1 MDKMKFDPGNPQEEA
16 PKRIQPKNKKK
27 KWLRLAVVSAIV
39 LAIVAL
45 AVLWDSTTF
54 DGLRR
59 SFVYARADKD
69 ENGCARLYSYDSDR
83 SGCFATL
90 DGSLIRSSLSQVSV
104 MGEDGN
110 MRFHE
115 SVKFRCAAI
124 DSNGKRAVAYDIGG
138 TELYVLDSKGLV
150 HHITCDS
157 EVQSAQLGEDNKLAV
172 VVNKSGYKAAA
183 YVYDAAGQLTFEF
196 DSADKFI
203 MTAAVSDD
211 GKHLAAVTMG
221 QSDGV
226 FTSYV
231 VIYRMTRKEPTAT
244 CELPGEAVYDLRTV
258 DNTFCVVAENALYF
272 VANNGT
278 INASY
283 PFEESYL
290 RRCSLQGDGF
300 AALLLGRYKS
310 GAQGTLLTVD
320 ERGKVI
326 GEVEADGEVLDLSA
340 SGNYVAALYS
350 DHLTIY
356 DKRMRECATLS
367 NVSAAREI
375 LMRDDGSAV
384 LAGNGSA
391 ALYLP

>member
-27 KWLRLAVVSAIV
+27 KWLRLAVVTAIV

-172 VVNKSGYKAAA
+172 VVNKSGYKAAV

-203 MTAAVSDD
+203 MTAAVSGD

-231 VIYRMTRKEPTAT
+231 VIYRMNRKEPTAT

-258 DNTFCVVAENALYF
+258 GNTFGVVAENALYF

-326 GEVEADGEVLDLSA
+326 GQVEADGEVLDLSA

>member
-27 KWLRLAVVSAIV
+27 KWLRLAVVTAIV

-150 HHITCDS
+150 HHINCDS

-172 VVNKSGYKAAA
+172 VVNKSGYKAAV

-203 MTAAVSDD
+203 MTAAVSGD

-231 VIYRMTRKEPTAT
+231 VIYRMNRKEPTAT

-375 LMRDDGSAV
+375 LMRGDGSAV

>member
-27 KWLRLAVVSAIV
+27 KWLRLAVVTAIV
-39 LAIVAL
+39 LAVVAL

-172 VVNKSGYKAAA
+172 VVNKSGYKAAV

-326 GEVEADGEVLDLSA
+326 GQVEADGEVLDLSA

>member
-27 KWLRLAVVSAIV
+27 KWLRLAVVTAIV

-172 VVNKSGYKAAA
+172 VVNKSGYKAAV

-203 MTAAVSDD
+203 RTAAVSDD

-231 VIYRMTRKEPTAT
+231 VIYRMNRKEPTAT

-272 VANNGT
+272 VANNGA

>member
-1 MDKMKFDPGNPQEEA
+1 MKFDPGNPQEEA

-27 KWLRLAVVSAIV
+27 KWLRLAVVTAIV

-172 VVNKSGYKAAA
+172 VVNKSGYKAAV

-203 MTAAVSDD
+203 MTAAVSGD

>member
-27 KWLRLAVVSAIV
+27 KWLRLAVVTAIV

-138 TELYVLDSKGLV
+138 TELYVMDSKGLV

-172 VVNKSGYKAAA
+172 VVNKSGYKAAV

-231 VIYRMTRKEPTAT
+231 VIYRMNRKEPTAT

>member
-27 KWLRLAVVSAIV
+27 KWLRLAVVTAIV

-138 TELYVLDSKGLV
+138 TELYVLDSKGFV

-172 VVNKSGYKAAA
+172 VVNKSGYKAAV

-203 MTAAVSDD
+203 MTAAVSGD

-231 VIYRMTRKEPTAT
+231 VIYRMNRKEPTAT

-326 GEVEADGEVLDLSA
+326 GQVEADGEVLDLSA

-375 LMRDDGSAV
+375 LMRGDGSAV

>member
-27 KWLRLAVVSAIV
+27 KWLRLAVVTAIV

-384 LAGNGSA
+384 LAGNSSA

>member
-16 PKRIQPKNKKK
+16 PKRIQPKDKKK
-27 KWLRLAVVSAIV
+27 KWLRLAVVTAIV

-326 GEVEADGEVLDLSA
+326 GQVEADGEVLDLSA

>member
-1 MDKMKFDPGNPQEEA
+1 MDKMEFELGNPQEEA
-16 PKRIQPKNKKK
+16 PKRIQPKDKKK
-27 KWLRLAVVSAIV
+27 KWLRLAVVTAVV
-39 LAIVAL
+39 LAVVAL

>member
-27 KWLRLAVVSAIV
+27 KWLRLAVVTAIV

-326 GEVEADGEVLDLSA
+326 GQVEADGEVLDLSA

-375 LMRDDGSAV
+375 LMRGDGSAV

>member
-27 KWLRLAVVSAIV
+27 KWLRLAVVTAIV

-172 VVNKSGYKAAA
+172 VVNKSGYKAAV

-203 MTAAVSDD
+203 MAAAVSDD

-231 VIYRMTRKEPTAT
+231 VIYRMNRKEPTAT

>member
-27 KWLRLAVVSAIV
+27 KWLRLAVVTAIV

-124 DSNGKRAVAYDIGG
+124 DSNGKWAVAYDIGG

-231 VIYRMTRKEPTAT
+231 VIYRMNRKEPTAT

>member
-27 KWLRLAVVSAIV
+27 KWLRLAVVTAIV

-172 VVNKSGYKAAA
+172 VVNKSGYKAAV

-203 MTAAVSDD
+203 MTASVSGD

-326 GEVEADGEVLDLSA
+326 GQVEADGEVLDLSA

-375 LMRDDGSAV
+375 LMRGDGSAV

>member
-27 KWLRLAVVSAIV
+27 KWLRLAVVTAIV
-39 LAIVAL
+39 LAIMAL

-326 GEVEADGEVLDLSA
+326 GQVEADGEVLDLSA

-375 LMRDDGSAV
+375 LMRGDGSAV

>member
-27 KWLRLAVVSAIV
+27 KWLRLAVVTAIV
-39 LAIVAL
+39 LAVVAL

-172 VVNKSGYKAAA
+172 VVNKSGYKAAV

-203 MTAAVSDD
+203 MTAAVSGD

-231 VIYRMTRKEPTAT
+231 VIYRMNRKEPTAT

-272 VANNGT
+272 VAHNGA

-375 LMRDDGSAV
+375 LMRGDGSAV

>member
-27 KWLRLAVVSAIV
+27 KWLRLAVVTAIV

-172 VVNKSGYKAAA
+172 VVNKSGYKAAV

-326 GEVEADGEVLDLSA
+326 GQVEADGEVLDLSA

>member
-27 KWLRLAVVSAIV
+27 KWLRLAVVTAIV

-172 VVNKSGYKAAA
+172 VVNKSGYKAAV

-231 VIYRMTRKEPTAT
+231 VIYRMNRKEPTAT

-272 VANNGT
+272 VANNGA

-326 GEVEADGEVLDLSA
+326 GQVEADGEVLDLSA

-375 LMRDDGSAV
+375 LMRGDGSAV

>member
-27 KWLRLAVVSAIV
+27 KWLRLAVVTAIV

-172 VVNKSGYKAAA
+172 VVNKSGYKAAV
-183 YVYDAAGQLTFEF
+183 YVYDAAGKLTFEF

-203 MTAAVSDD
+203 MTAAVSGD

>member
-27 KWLRLAVVSAIV
+27 KWLRLAVVTAIV

-172 VVNKSGYKAAA
+172 VVNKSGYKAAV

-203 MTAAVSDD
+203 MTAAVSGD

-231 VIYRMTRKEPTAT
+231 VIYRMNRKEPTAV

-272 VANNGT
+272 VSANGT
-278 INASY
+278 ISAGY

-326 GEVEADGEVLDLSA
+326 GQVEADGEVLDLSA

>member
-27 KWLRLAVVSAIV
+27 KWLRLAVVTAIV
-39 LAIVAL
+39 LAVVAL
-45 AVLWDSTTF
+45 AVLWDSTAF

-226 FTSYV
+226 FTSYA
-231 VIYRMTRKEPTAT
+231 VIYRMTRKEPAAT

-272 VANNGT
+272 VANNGA

-375 LMRDDGSAV
+375 LMRGDGSAV

>member
-27 KWLRLAVVSAIV
+27 KWLRLAVVTAIV

-203 MTAAVSDD
+203 MTAAVSGD

-221 QSDGV
+221 QNDGV
-226 FTSYV
+226 FTSYA

>member
-27 KWLRLAVVSAIV
+27 KWLRLAVVTAIV
-39 LAIVAL
+39 LAVVAL

-69 ENGCARLYSYDSDR
+69 ENGCARLYIYDSDR

-172 VVNKSGYKAAA
+172 VVNKSGYKAAV

-203 MTAAVSDD
+203 MTAAVSGD

-231 VIYRMTRKEPTAT
+231 VIYRMNRKEPTAT

-326 GEVEADGEVLDLSA
+326 GQVEADGEVLDLSA

>member
-1 MDKMKFDPGNPQEEA
+1 MDKMEFELGNPQEEA

-27 KWLRLAVVSAIV
+27 KWLRLAVVTAIV

-172 VVNKSGYKAAA
+172 VVNKSGYKAAV

-231 VIYRMTRKEPTAT
+231 VIYRMNRKEPTAT

-326 GEVEADGEVLDLSA
+326 GQVEADGEVLDLSA

>member
-1 MDKMKFDPGNPQEEA
+1 MDEMKFDLGNPQEEA
-16 PKRIQPKNKKK
+16 PKRIQPKKKK
-27 KWLRLAVVSAIV
+27 NRWRRLAAVTAVVLV
-39 LAIVAL
+39 VVTV

-59 SFVYARADKD
+59 SIVYARAEQD

-83 SGCFATL
+83 SGCFAVL
-90 DGSLIRSSLSQVSV
+90 DGSLLRASLSQVSV
-104 MGEDGN
+104 MGEDGH

-115 SVKFRCAAI
+115 SVKFQCAAI
-124 DSNGKRAVAYDIGG
+124 DSNGRRAVAYDIGG

-150 HHITCDS
+150 HRITCDS
-157 EVQSAQLGEDNKLAV
+157 EVQSAHLSEDNKLAV

-183 YVYDAAGQLTFEF
+183 YVYDAAGRLAFEF
-196 DSADKFI
+196 DSANQFI
-203 MTAAVSDD
+203 MTAAVSGD
-211 GKHLAAVTMG
+211 GRHLAAVTMG

-231 VIYRMTRKEPTAT
+231 VLYRMSREEPTAT
-244 CELPGEAVYDLRTV
+244 CELPGEAVYDIGTV
-258 DNTFCVVAENALYF
+258 DNTFCVAAENALYF

-278 INASY
+278 IGASY
-283 PFEESYL
+283 PFEDGYL

-300 AALLLGRYKS
+300 AALLVGRYRS
-310 GAQGTLLTVD
+310 GAQGTLVTVD
-320 ERGKVI
+320 ENGKVI
-326 GEVEADGEVLDLSA
+326 GEAETDGEVLDLSA
-340 SGNYVAALYS
+340 AGHYVAVLYS

-367 NVSAAREI
+367 NVSATRSV

-391 ALYLP
+391 SLYLP

>member
-27 KWLRLAVVSAIV
+27 KWLRLAVVTAIV
-39 LAIVAL
+39 LAVVAL

-203 MTAAVSDD
+203 MTAAVSGD

-226 FTSYV
+226 FTSYA
-231 VIYRMTRKEPTAT
+231 VIYRMNRKEPTAT

-326 GEVEADGEVLDLSA
+326 GQVEADGEVLDLSA

>member
-27 KWLRLAVVSAIV
+27 KWLRLAVVTAIV

-172 VVNKSGYKAAA
+172 VVNKSGYKAAV

-203 MTAAVSDD
+203 MTAAVSGD

-226 FTSYV
+226 FTSYA
-231 VIYRMTRKEPTAT
+231 VIYRMNREEPTAV
-244 CELPGEAVYDLRTV
+244 CELPGEAGYDLRTV

-326 GEVEADGEVLDLSA
+326 GQVEADGEVLDLSA

>member
-326 GEVEADGEVLDLSA
+326 GQVEADGEVLDLSA

>member
-27 KWLRLAVVSAIV
+27 KWLRLAVVTAIV

-45 AVLWDSTTF
+45 AVLWDCTTF

-172 VVNKSGYKAAA
+172 VVNKSGYKAAV

-231 VIYRMTRKEPTAT
+231 VIYRMNRKEPTAT

-326 GEVEADGEVLDLSA
+326 GQVEADGEVLDLSA

-375 LMRDDGSAV
+375 LMRGDGSAV

>member
-27 KWLRLAVVSAIV
+27 KWLRLAVVTAIV
-39 LAIVAL
+39 LAVVAL

-326 GEVEADGEVLDLSA
+326 GQVEADGEVLDLSA

-375 LMRDDGSAV
+375 LMRGDGSAV

>member
-1 MDKMKFDPGNPQEEA
+1 MDKMEFELGNPQEEA
-16 PKRIQPKNKKK
+16 PKRIQPKDKKK
-27 KWLRLAVVSAIV
+27 KWLRLAVVTAVV
-39 LAIVAL
+39 LAVVAL
-45 AVLWDSTTF
+45 AVLWDSTAF

-83 SGCFATL
+83 SSRFATL
-90 DGSLIRSSLSQVSV
+90 DGSLLRSSLSQVSV

-172 VVNKSGYKAAA
+172 VVNKSGYKAAV

-231 VIYRMTRKEPTAT
+231 VIYRMNRKEPTAT

-375 LMRDDGSAV
+375 LMRGDGSAV

>member
-27 KWLRLAVVSAIV
+27 KWLRLAVVTAIV

-115 SVKFRCAAI
+115 NVKFRCAAI

-138 TELYVLDSKGLV
+138 TELYVMDSKGLV

-157 EVQSAQLGEDNKLAV
+157 EVQSAQLGENNKLAV

-203 MTAAVSDD
+203 MTAAVSGD

-226 FTSYV
+226 FTSYA

-326 GEVEADGEVLDLSA
+326 GQVEADGEVLDLSA

-375 LMRDDGSAV
+375 LMRGDGSAV

>member
-27 KWLRLAVVSAIV
+27 KWLRLAVVTAIV

-172 VVNKSGYKAAA
+172 VVNKSGYKAAV

-203 MTAAVSDD
+203 MTAAVSGD

-231 VIYRMTRKEPTAT
+231 VIYRMNRKEPTAT

-272 VANNGT
+272 VAHNGA

>member
-27 KWLRLAVVSAIV
+27 KWLRLAVVTAIV

-83 SGCFATL
+83 SGCFATM

-172 VVNKSGYKAAA
+172 VVNKSGYKAAV

-231 VIYRMTRKEPTAT
+231 VIYRMNRKEPTAT

-326 GEVEADGEVLDLSA
+326 GQVEADGEVLDLSA

>member
-27 KWLRLAVVSAIV
+27 KWLRLAVVTAIV

-203 MTAAVSDD
+203 MAAAVSDD

-226 FTSYV
+226 FTSYA

-326 GEVEADGEVLDLSA
+326 GQVEADGEVLDLSA

>member
-27 KWLRLAVVSAIV
+27 KWLRLAVVTAIV

-258 DNTFCVVAENALYF
+258 DNTFCVAAENALYF